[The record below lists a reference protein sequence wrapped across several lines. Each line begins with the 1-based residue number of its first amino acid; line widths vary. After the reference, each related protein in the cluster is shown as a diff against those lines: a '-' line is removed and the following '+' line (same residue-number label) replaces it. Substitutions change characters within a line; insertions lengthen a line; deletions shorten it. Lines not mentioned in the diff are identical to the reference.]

1 MPHLSHPYRVY
12 LPEGPREYWRDFTH
26 KKMRED
32 VFRHLFSSYL
42 NINGKLLKMSIQKY
56 AITERI
62 SFLKFNTAEYNYT
75 LFVIITRQSFH
86 LNNPKPYS
94 VFHFRNF

>member
-1 MPHLSHPYRVY
+1 MPRLSHPYRVKS
-12 LPEGPREYWRDFTH
+12 PEGPREYWRDFTH

-62 SFLKFNTAEYNYT
+62 SFLKLIQPNTTN
-75 LFVIITRQSFH
+75 IIIESYG
-86 LNNPKPYS
+86 LLYYYVAIKKNKA
-94 VFHFRNF
+94 HFR